1 MFNLNSV
8 LKLAPAFL
16 LGLPTLVSAAPVY
29 VEYDVHVS
37 DSCGTL
43 CDGSGYHPGDRL
55 SGWLKI
61 DTDRAPPDRFAGEAG
76 PQPHSVYWVPDA
88 RGVASPDFISGTGW
102 PYGMDTTF
110 GDSSGDA
117 VSVIDDSGKF
127 RYQGYSVFD
136 YSRKP
141 NGAATILELHVS
153 TEDLVDNFIHGTGL
167 VQSFD
172 SEDLKGDMT
181 LIGRLTQK
189 LNGLRQFTLD
199 FVVDRLSVTPG
210 HCRAPG

>member
-1 MFNLNSV
+1 
-8 LKLAPAFL
+8 
-16 LGLPTLVSAAPVY
+16 
-29 VEYDVHVS
+29 
-37 DSCGTL
+37 
-43 CDGSGYHPGDRL
+43 
-55 SGWLKI
+55 
-61 DTDRAPPDRFAGEAG
+61 
-76 PQPHSVYWVPDA
+76 VYWVPDA

-172 SEDLKGDMT
+172 SEELKGDMT